1 MFEIPTLGRII
12 QTIIV
17 IALVYYTY
25 RLSKEHEQE
34 SEKKSKEQQEL
45 IDATNHPILTQKDFK
60 NHMQT
65 CLEKLSSNTISA
77 VTITDKKE
85 EAQWVVLAFL
95 EYEKLCY
102 RAQALSAVEMEAV
115 VHIRY
120 KDGTSK
126 SISLGDMLIH
136 TRLS

>member
-1 MFEIPTLGRII
+1 MFEIPTLGRVI

-25 RLSKEHEQE
+25 RLSKEHDKE
-34 SEKKSKEQQEL
+34 SEEKAKEQQEL
-45 IDATNHPILTQKDFK
+45 IDATSHPILTQKDFK

-65 CLEKLSSNTISA
+65 CLDKLSSHALST
-77 VTITDKKE
+77 VTITDEKD
-85 EAQWVVLAFL
+85 EAQWVVLPFL

-102 RAQALSAVEMEAV
+102 RAQAFSAVEMEAV

-126 SISLGDMLIH
+126 SISLRDMLIH